1 MITVIEMILSILLG
15 LDGTGTLD
23 LFVTRVR
30 DLNEEIESLEVADG
44 ENQAH

>member
-1 MITVIEMILSILLG
+1 MITVIKMTLSILG
-15 LDGTGTLD
+15 LDGTGSLD

-44 ENQAH
+44 ENQAQ